1 MKRTNLK
8 PYCLLALTVIGLALF
23 VLYFDTVCLG
33 AARLVRILFPF
44 FLGAA
49 IAFVLNRPFE
59 FFRSLFGRR
68 NLSPKAARLLSVC
81 TVYILALG
89 AAALL
94 ACLAVPQLLENLAL
108 FSENVGQYLAQA
120 EDFLQRAA
128 ARFGIEGLS
137 FSRAAS
143 FLQES
148 AGPLAASAQP
158 VLPRI
163 ADATAGLFTG
173 AANLFIGI
181 VLSVYLLNGK
191 DMLLAQV
198 RRLCRAYLPPRAQR
212 ISRRLARTV
221 IQVFDDY
228 VAGQCKE
235 AVILG
240 VLCFAGMTVLRLSY
254 SALISAL
261 IAVTALVPVVGAY
274 LGGGVAALL
283 LLFVSPRQAA
293 VFLVFLVILQQVEGN
308 ILYPRVVGRKIG
320 LPGLWVLLGVCVG
333 GGLAGIPGV
342 LLAVPVT
349 TVFYQLLKEDIAR
362 RESRQEELSPRREGK
377 GDGLSPRSPCGRR

>member
-240 VLCFAGMTVLRLSY
+240 AY
-254 SALISAL
+254 ISG
-261 IAVTALVPVVGAY
+261 AV
-274 LGGGVAALL
+274 GVLL
-283 LLFVSPRQAA
+283 LLFVSPSKALL
-293 VFLVFLVILQQVEGN
+293 FLVFFIILQQMEGN
-308 ILYPRVVGRKIG
+308 IIYPKVVGHKIG
-320 LPGLWVLLGVCVG
+320 LPGMWVLLAISVG
-333 GGLAGIPGV
+333 GGLWGIWGM
-342 LLAVPVT
+342 LISVPVIT
-349 TVFYQLLKEDIAR
+349 ILYRLLRQDVR
-362 RESRQEELSPRREGK
+362 RRGRVLRGQREAF
-377 GDGLSPRSPCGRR
+377 